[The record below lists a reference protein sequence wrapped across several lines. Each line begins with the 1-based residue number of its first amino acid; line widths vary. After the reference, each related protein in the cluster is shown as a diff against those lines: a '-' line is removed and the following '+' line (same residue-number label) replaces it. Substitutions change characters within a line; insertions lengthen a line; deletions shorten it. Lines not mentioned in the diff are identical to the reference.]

1 MPKEFSRTRR
11 VGEQIQREL
20 STLIRRDLQ
29 DPRASWVTVTGV
41 QMSRDLAHAR
51 VFVSVLDEGQDPAQ
65 AVAALNHA
73 AGFLRRQLGRALGL
87 RVVPRLRFEHDASI
101 ERGARLSSLIDQA
114 VDGDRHRDRAEPA
127 ESDGKTGQHSGSAGP
142 DGDSDDEGRS

>member
-20 STLIRRDLQ
+20 SALIRRDLQ
-29 DPRASWVTVTGV
+29 DPRAGWVTITGV
-41 QMSRDLAHAR
+41 RMSRDLAHAR
-51 VFVSVLDEGQDPAQ
+51 VFVSVLDEDRDPMR

-73 AGFLRRQLGRALGL
+73 AGFLRRLLGRALSL
-87 RVVPRLRFEHDASI
+87 RAVPRLRFEHDVSI

-114 VDGDRHRDRAEPA
+114 VNEDRNRGAPAAEAHDGAPDWGAGLEDPDNGGEDR
-127 ESDGKTGQHSGSAGP
+127 S
-142 DGDSDDEGRS
+142 

>member
-20 STLIRRDLQ
+20 SALIRRDLQ
-29 DPRASWVTVTGV
+29 DPRAGWVTITGV
-41 QMSRDLAHAR
+41 RMSRDLVHAR
-51 VFVSVLDEGQDPAQ
+51 VFVSVLDENRDPMQ
-65 AVAALNHA
+65 AIAALNHA
-73 AGFLRRQLGRALGL
+73 AGFLRRLLGRTLGL

-114 VDGDRHRDRAEPA
+114 VNEDRNRSAPAAEAHDGTPGRRAGLEDPDNGGEDR
-127 ESDGKTGQHSGSAGP
+127 S
-142 DGDSDDEGRS
+142 

>member
-20 STLIRRDLQ
+20 SALIRRDLQ
-29 DPRASWVTVTGV
+29 DPRAGWVTITGV
-41 QMSRDLAHAR
+41 RMSRDLVHAR
-51 VFVSVLDEGQDPAQ
+51 VFVSVLDENRDPMQ

-73 AGFLRRQLGRALGL
+73 AGFLRRLLGRTLGL

-114 VDGDRHRDRAEPA
+114 VNEDRNKRAPAAEAHDGTPGRLAGLEDPDNGGEDR
-127 ESDGKTGQHSGSAGP
+127 S
-142 DGDSDDEGRS
+142 

>member
-20 STLIRRDLQ
+20 SALIRRDLQ
-29 DPRASWVTVTGV
+29 DPRAGWVTITGV
-41 QMSRDLAHAR
+41 RMSRDLVHAR
-51 VFVSVLDEGQDPAQ
+51 VFVSVLDENRDPMQ

-73 AGFLRRQLGRALGL
+73 AGFLRRLLGRTLGL
-87 RVVPRLRFEHDASI
+87 RVVPRLRFEYDASI

-114 VDGDRHRDRAEPA
+114 VNEDRNRRAPAAEAHDGTPGRLAGLEDPDNGGEDR
-127 ESDGKTGQHSGSAGP
+127 S
-142 DGDSDDEGRS
+142 